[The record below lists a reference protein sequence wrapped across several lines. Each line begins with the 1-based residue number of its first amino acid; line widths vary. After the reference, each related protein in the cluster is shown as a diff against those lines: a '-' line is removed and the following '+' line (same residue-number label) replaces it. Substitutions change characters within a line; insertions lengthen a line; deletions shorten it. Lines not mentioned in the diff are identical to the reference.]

1 MRGKKVNDQVAV
13 GFNVESNWCE
23 FTEPITEC
31 SEQHNEMAEYFR
43 HSTGNYSG
51 QVVYLPLLVIAQHLE
66 DIASRSKCRCY
77 C

>member
-31 SEQHNEMAEYFR
+31 SEATKMKCP
-43 HSTGNYSG
+43 STSDT
-51 QVVYLPLLVIAQHLE
+51 QLEIVLDKLFTYL
-66 DIASRSKCRCY
+66 C
-77 C
+77 

>member
-31 SEQHNEMAEYFR
+31 SEATQ
-43 HSTGNYSG
+43 
-51 QVVYLPLLVIAQHLE
+51 
-66 DIASRSKCRCY
+66 
-77 C
+77 